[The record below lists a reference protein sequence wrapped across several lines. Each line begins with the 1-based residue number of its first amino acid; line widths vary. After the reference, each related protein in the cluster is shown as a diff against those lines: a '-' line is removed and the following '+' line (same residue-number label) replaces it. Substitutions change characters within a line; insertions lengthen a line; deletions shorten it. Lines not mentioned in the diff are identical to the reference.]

1 MKLSKLIIG
10 LVTLFIFFS
19 SCSNDDF
26 DKRTVIPEAEWKQ
39 ENRVAFD
46 VDINDTISPYEF
58 GIGLRHLENY
68 RYSNL
73 FVFLHTTMP
82 NGNHTHDTIE
92 CTLATPEGKWIGKSS
107 GSMRDLTV
115 PLNENLLFPLSGT
128 KKKTEP
134 NKSHAIRNLWI
145 IFGSLVL
152 LVILF
157 FIGVATGVFGTMPT
171 FEELENPRTNLAT
184 EIYSASRITCLK
196 PSSASRMSA
205 SPSTRA
211 STRRPCSVWHTAC

>member
-1 MKLSKLIIG
+1 MKKLVYIVV
-10 LVTLFIFFS
+10 LLAFVA
-19 SCSNDDF
+19 CNNDSF
-26 DKRTVIPEAEWKQ
+26 DKRTVIPEAKCKQ
-39 ENRVAFD
+39 ENFVAFD

-128 KKKTEP
+128 YHFEIEQAMREP
-134 NKSHAIRNLWI
+134 ELKGISD
-145 IFGSLVL
+145 
-152 LVILF
+152 
-157 FIGVATGVFGTMPT
+157 IGLYI
-171 FEELENPRTNLAT
+171 E
-184 EIYSASRITCLK
+184 K
-196 PSSASRMSA
+196 Q
-205 SPSTRA
+205 
-211 STRRPCSVWHTAC
+211 

>member
-1 MKLSKLIIG
+1 MKNDITNTKRRHGGGTSAISRALGQTLSHGSLRIKSAMTVL
-10 LVTLFIFFS
+10 LFIALLLS
-19 SCSNDDF
+19 ACSDDDF
-26 DKRTVIPEAEWKQ
+26 DKRTVIPEASWRQ

-46 VDINDTISPYEF
+46 VDINDTIRPYEF

-115 PLNENLLFPLSGT
+115 TLNENLLFPLTGT
-128 KKKTEP
+128 YHFEIEQAMREP
-134 NKSHAIRNLWI
+134 
-145 IFGSLVL
+145 VL
-152 LVILF
+152 KGISD
-157 FIGVATGVFGTMPT
+157 IGLYI
-171 FEELENPRTNLAT
+171 E
-184 EIYSASRITCLK
+184 K
-196 PSSASRMSA
+196 Q
-205 SPSTRA
+205 
-211 STRRPCSVWHTAC
+211 